1 MKQSKQRSHF
11 GFIGFGLIGG
21 SIARVLRN
29 LYPESHI
36 IAYNYYETKP
46 HARLEL
52 AKQEGTLSLVSTSL
66 SDFSS
71 CEVIFLCAPVLT
83 NISYLKKLA
92 PYLGH
97 DCIITDVGSV
107 KGNIHKAIDEL
118 GLNRQF
124 VGGHPMTGSE
134 KTGYENSNAAILQ
147 DAWYLLTPT
156 KVTKPEYTEWMK
168 NFVNSSGSYCMVL
181 DETSHDEITA
191 GISHVPH
198 IISAALVNTVA
209 SHDKNGT
216 YKKLAAGG
224 FRDVTRIASS
234 SPEMWENICLSN
246 KDSILDFLDE
256 YIKNLR
262 QARSEIEKGDSS
274 ALTEFFSS
282 AKTYRDT
289 IHFKETKNSSKEL

>member
-1 MKQSKQRSHF
+1 MKQRKQRSHF

-21 SIARVLRN
+21 SIAHALRN
-29 LYPESHI
+29 LYPKSSI

-46 HARLEL
+46 HPRLEL
-52 AKQEGTLSLVSTSL
+52 ARKEGTLSSVSSSL

-83 NISYLKKLA
+83 NISYLKRLM
-92 PYLGH
+92 PYLDP

-134 KTGYENSNAAILQ
+134 KTGYENSSAAILQ

-156 KVTKPEYTEWMK
+156 NVTETEYTEWMK
-168 NFVNSSGSYCMVL
+168 NFVTSSGSYCMVL
-181 DETSHDEITA
+181 DETTHDKITA

-209 SHDKNGT
+209 SRDETGN

-224 FRDVTRIASS
+224 FRDITRIASS

-246 KDSILDFLDE
+246 KDSILDFLDD
-256 YIKNLR
+256 YIKTLQQTR
-262 QARSEIEKGDSS
+262 TEIAKSDSRT
-274 ALTEFFSS
+274 LTEFFSN
-282 AKTYRDT
+282 AKAYRDS
-289 IHFKETKNSSKEL
+289 IHFKETKNISKEL